1 MQNRSVTGDDFFADK
16 DVCSIVLEV
25 PNRDRCAES
34 LVAEDAWNSRDPAKV
49 ALAYT
54 VDSRWRMREA

>member
-25 PNRDRCAES
+25 SNRDRCAES
-34 LVAEDAWNSRDPAKV
+34 PVAEDAWNSRDPAKV

>member
-34 LVAEDAWNSRDPAKV
+34 PVAERCVEFARPRKV
-49 ALAYT
+49 TLAYT
-54 VDSRWRMREA
+54 ADSRWRMREA